1 MDSRTRPFRRPTR
14 RRSVALGWS
23 AVLCASFL
31 AVPGATAVGA
41 QEPRT
46 IQVTVDRNQ
55 VALGTQIYLTIMLNG
70 APDEPPRLPELP
82 DFRVVSRGQQRQT
95 QIINGRVS
103 NNTSYNY
110 LLIPVR
116 AGTFEVGPAVALVNG
131 VEVRSQPFTVQV
143 TAAEEDGGEQNRD
156 LFVTA
161 SVSTDQPWQ
170 GQQVIYTWRFY
181 SRVRVGQ
188 GSIESMDFGGDV
200 VAEDLGE
207 VRQFTAA
214 IEGVQYSVNEVRKA
228 LFPQRAGEI
237 VLPPTQLSVEVLVEE
252 PRRQSR
258 RRGIFDDFDSL
269 LGRGGRWETKYL
281 VTEPVTLNVRPLPP
295 APAGW
300 NGLVGDFD
308 ISASLSRR
316 ELQVGQSATLDV
328 RVAGAG
334 NVQLLAEPEFPE
346 LPVFKIYPDQP
357 TSTVDNS
364 GRLLSGRKVF
374 RRALV
379 PLVVGA
385 LDIPP
390 LELVYFDPELGEYVE
405 RSTDRIDL
413 DVTPADGEEEL
424 MLTESLAPTTG
435 KVAVRI
441 LADDILPVRRTAAGI
456 VSAAPQGWRAWLWL
470 AGGVLPPMLYLILL
484 TQYRRERRYAAD
496 RTLRGRQQALRRA
509 LAAAKK
515 LPSGSGAAAAVAAEA
530 SRVLRSYVGDKLGI
544 EGAALTPT
552 EAETAL
558 VQAGVAP
565 GVAAHCRAEL
575 ERFEAA
581 QYGVAAVSGGAGAAS
596 GGAEDG
602 LSELIRTI
610 DRQFR
615 GRRA

>member
-1 MDSRTRPFRRPTR
+1 MDSRRRPFPPPSR

-23 AVLCASFL
+23 AVLCASM
-31 AVPGATAVGA
+31 AIMPGATAAGA
-41 QEPRT
+41 QEPGG

-55 VALGTQIYLTIMLNG
+55 VALGTQIYLTIKLNG
-70 APDEPPRLPELP
+70 SPDEPPRLPELP

-95 QIINGRVS
+95 QITNGRVS

-116 AGTFEVGPAVALVNG
+116 AGTFEVGAAVAVVNG

-207 VRQFTAA
+207 VRQFSTA

-228 LFPQRAGEI
+228 LFPQREGEI

-295 APAGW
+295 PPAGW

-316 ELQVGQSATLDV
+316 ELQVGQSATLEV

-334 NVQLLAEPEFPE
+334 NVQLLAEPPFPE
-346 LPVFKIYPDQP
+346 LPAFKIYPDQP
-357 TSTVDNS
+357 TGNVDKS
-364 GRLLSGRKVF
+364 GRQLIGRKVF

-390 LELVYFDPELGEYVE
+390 LELVYFDPELGDYVE

-413 DVTPADGEEEL
+413 EVTPADGEEEL

-441 LADDILPVRRTAAGI
+441 LADDILPIRRTAAGI
-456 VSAAPQGWRAWLWL
+456 VSAAPQGLRAWWWL
-470 AGGVLPPMLYLILL
+470 AGGVLPPILYLVLL

-496 RTLRGRQQALRRA
+496 RTLRRRQRALRQALA
-509 LAAAKK
+509 GATK
-515 LPSGSGAAAAVAAEA
+515 LPSGSGAAAATQA

-544 EGAALTPT
+544 EGAALTPV

-558 VQAGVAP
+558 VQAGVEP

-581 QYGVAAVSGGAGAAS
+581 QYGVAAVSATAEAVAGGAG
-596 GGAEDG
+596 DG

-615 GRRA
+615 GRRT

>member
-1 MDSRTRPFRRPTR
+1 MDGARRPFRRLG
-14 RRSVALGWS
+14 RSCGLGWS
-23 AVLCASFL
+23 AVLCASL
-31 AVPGATAVGA
+31 AVMPGATTAGA
-41 QEPRT
+41 QEPGG

-55 VALGTQIYLTIMLNG
+55 VSLGTQIYLTIRVDG
-70 APDEPPRLPELP
+70 APERPPRLPELP
-82 DFRVVSRGQQRQT
+82 DFRVLSRGQQRDFQLM
-95 QIINGRVS
+95 NGRS
-103 NNTSYNY
+103 STRTSYNY
-110 LLIPVR
+110 LLIPMR
-116 AGTFEVGPAVALVNG
+116 AGTFEIGAATAMVGGA
-131 VEVRSQPFTVQV
+131 EVSSRPFTIEV
-143 TAAEEDGGEQNRD
+143 TAAEEEGGQENRD

-207 VRQFTAA
+207 VRQFATA

-252 PRRQSR
+252 PRQQSR

-281 VTEPVTLNVRPLPP
+281 VTEPLTLNVRPLPP

-300 NGLVGDFD
+300 NGLVGDFN
-308 ISASLSRR
+308 IEASLSRR
-316 ELQVGQSATLDV
+316 ELQVGQSATLEV
-328 RVAGAG
+328 RVAGTG

-346 LPVFKIYPDQP
+346 LPTFKIYPDQP
-357 TSTVDNS
+357 TGTVDNS
-364 GRLLSGRKVF
+364 GGQLSGRKVF

-385 LDIPP
+385 LDVPP
-390 LELVYFDPELGEYVE
+390 LELVYFDPELGDYVK

-413 DVTPADGEEEL
+413 NVTPADGEEEL

-470 AGGVLPPMLYLILL
+470 AGGVLPPMLYVILL

-515 LPSGSGAAAAVAAEA
+515 LPYGAGAAAAAGA

-558 VQAGVAP
+558 VQAGVEP

-581 QYGVAAVSGGAGAAS
+581 QYGAAAVSGTAAAMT
-596 GGAEDG
+596 GGAPDG

-615 GRRA
+615 GRAT

>member
-1 MDSRTRPFRRPTR
+1 MDGARRPFRRLG
-14 RRSVALGWS
+14 RSCGLGWS
-23 AVLCASFL
+23 AVLCASL
-31 AVPGATAVGA
+31 AVMPGATTAGA
-41 QEPRT
+41 QEPGG

-55 VALGTQIYLTIMLNG
+55 VSLGTQIYLTIRVDG
-70 APDEPPRLPELP
+70 SPERPPRLPELP
-82 DFRVVSRGQQRQT
+82 DFRVLSRGQQRDFQLM
-95 QIINGRVS
+95 NGRS
-103 NNTSYNY
+103 STRTSYNY
-110 LLIPVR
+110 LLIPMR
-116 AGTFEVGPAVALVNG
+116 PGTFEIGAATAMVGGA
-131 VEVRSQPFTVQV
+131 EVSSRPFTIEV
-143 TAAEEDGGEQNRD
+143 TAAEEEGGQENRD

-207 VRQFTAA
+207 VRQFATA

-252 PRRQSR
+252 PRQQSR

-281 VTEPVTLNVRPLPP
+281 VTEPLTLNVRPLPP

-300 NGLVGDFD
+300 NGLVGDFN
-308 ISASLSRR
+308 IEASLSRR
-316 ELQVGQSATLDV
+316 ELQVGQSATLEV
-328 RVAGAG
+328 RVAGTG

-346 LPVFKIYPDQP
+346 LPTFKIYPDQP
-357 TSTVDNS
+357 TGTVDNS
-364 GRLLSGRKVF
+364 GGQLSGRKVF

-385 LDIPP
+385 LDVPP
-390 LELVYFDPELGEYVE
+390 LELVYFDPELGDYVK

-413 DVTPADGEEEL
+413 NVTPADGEEEL

-470 AGGVLPPMLYLILL
+470 AGGVLPPMLYVILL

-496 RTLRGRQQALRRA
+496 RTLRRRQQALRQA
-509 LAAAKK
+509 LARAKK
-515 LPSGSGAAAAVAAEA
+515 LPYGAGAAAAAGA

-581 QYGVAAVSGGAGAAS
+581 QYGAAAVSGTAAAMT
-596 GGAEDG
+596 GGAPDG

-615 GRRA
+615 GRAT